1 MDSPSFF
8 RTFRGILLSASSL
21 TLVAASSAP
30 ALAQTSNSP
39 APPAPTATPQ
49 SSASPSVQPSPQPES
64 SATPTPSESPGNSP
78 TPQSTPA
85 VEAAPPGTNVLPETR
100 VAAPVERR
108 RPRTP
113 PPTRVVRNPPS
124 TAPAVP
130 SAEQA
135 QAAANRQVVQQTQN
149 FDQRRDNV
157 ILPKTGTTNYNL
169 TQRDIESLPQG
180 NAAPLK
186 DVVLQFPGVYQ
197 DSTSSGDFHVR
208 NEHAN
213 VQYRINGILL
223 PDGVSGFSQLLE
235 TSFIGSIGLL
245 TGALPAQYGLHT
257 AGILDITSKSGA
269 ALSGGSVSI
278 YGGSRQTITPSFEY
292 GGVEGNTDY
301 YVAGRYL
308 STGLGLE
315 NPIATL
321 NAIHD
326 HSEQGRFFAYTS
338 TVLDPTARV
347 VTISGFGETRY
358 QIPNNP
364 GQPGNVGGFCGGP
377 FDPANP
383 CLNPDGSPNPNAP
396 AYTAFGK
403 SGFDSATLNENQYEK
418 NAYNVIAWQKSEGN
432 FDAQL
437 AYYSRYSDVHF
448 VPDPVGDLFINN
460 VASDVYRSSFLN
472 GVSGDFSYRLNDAH
486 TVRTGFYTQGEQS
499 SIATVSTVE
508 PLDPNDPSGL
518 TAIDRPFNI
527 LDSSKLFGW
536 QLGAY
541 AQDEWRLT
549 QQLTL
554 NYGLRFD
561 QIYQY
566 VDANQFSP
574 RASLTYKPW
583 WSTVLHIGYMRTFE
597 PPQQVLGR
605 TIPTQIFNGTT
616 AGAPTITPDQAAV
629 LPGQVAGQPL
639 QNVGAIQPERANV
652 YDAGFTQQLLPQCPT
667 TPGAM
672 PGKAPV
678 AAANCPSLEL
688 GGSIYYK
695 TARDLLDDGQFG
707 QAYVLTAFNYDKGEN
722 YGAELKL
729 RFRYGGFSAD
739 TSWAWGVQH
748 AHTVVSNQTLFD
760 PLTLIYIQN
769 NWVHTDHDQTYTG
782 SGRIAYRWTD
792 TNTWLDGTTA
802 SATFI
807 YGSGLRTDPPNL
819 PPGVVCP
826 NCDHLPSYWQ
836 INTGV
841 SHEFAHGWNGLPVT
855 VRFDAVNL
863 TDYIYQIRNGAGIGV
878 FAPQYGPRRGYYF
891 GISQK
896 LGNPEKTPGVMPGF
910 YTKAHTPAATVYD
923 WAGPYVGA
931 NFGGAFSAGEH
942 VLTPIG
948 WGTTNPSGVLGGLQA
963 GYNYLLTPNWLLG
976 LEGELAWTSAQGKA
990 NFVDPAG
997 TASLSITSDH
1007 NWYDTLTGRVGY
1019 VMGPLMLY
1027 AKGGLAWM
1035 NADYRMEVNSGLDGL
1050 TLANTTRPGWIAGGG
1065 LEYMLGSHWSAKL
1078 EYDHLAFGSKD
1089 LEFVNPF
1096 GTSVTVK
1103 TEVNQVKA
1111 GVNYHLEGLL

>member
-1 MDSPSFF
+1 MSGGGV
-8 RTFRGILLSASSL
+8 R
-21 TLVAASSAP
+21 
-30 ALAQTSNSP
+30 AQTSTPAPSP
-39 APPAPTATPQ
+39 APAQTPAPVATPAPAQ
-49 SSASPSVQPSPQPES
+49 AQTTAAGGTLPGVSVQAPRQAQQVKPQPKKPTVATQGGNRPVVPTLTPEQVEVS
-64 SATPTPSESPGNSP
+64 SN
-78 TPQSTPA
+78 
-85 VEAAPPGTNVLPETR
+85 
-100 VAAPVERR
+100 RR
-108 RPRTP
+108 
-113 PPTRVVRNPPS
+113 
-124 TAPAVP
+124 
-130 SAEQA
+130 
-135 QAAANRQVVQQTQN
+135 VVQQTQT

-157 ILPKTGTTNYNL
+157 LLPKTGTTSYELN
-169 TQRDIESLPQG
+169 QRDLDSLPQG
-180 NAAPLK
+180 SVAQIS
-186 DVVLQFPGVYQ
+186 DIVLQFPGVSQ

-213 VQYRINGILL
+213 VQYRLNGILL
-223 PDGVSGFSQLLE
+223 PDGVSGFSQLIE
-235 TSFIGSIGLL
+235 TSFINNIQLL
-245 TGALPAQYGLHT
+245 TGALPAQYGLRT
-257 AGILDITSKSGA
+257 AGVLDITSKTGA
-269 ALSGGSVSI
+269 ALSGGSVSV

-292 GGVEGNTDY
+292 GGVVGKTDY
-301 YVAGRYL
+301 YVAGRYT

-315 NPIATL
+315 NPISSL
-321 NAIHD
+321 DAIHD

-338 TVLDPTARV
+338 TVLDDPTTRV
-347 VTISGFGETRY
+347 VTISGFGVTRY

-364 GQPGNVGGFCGGP
+364 GQPGNAGGFCGGP
-377 FDPANP
+377 FDPLNP

-403 SGFDSATLNENQYEK
+403 SGFDSSTLNENQYEK

-437 AYYSRYSDVHF
+437 SYYTRYSDLHF

-486 TVRTGFYTQGEQS
+486 TLRTGFYVHGEQTQ
-499 SIATVSTVE
+499 IATVSTVQ

-518 TAIDRPFNI
+518 TAIDTPFNI
-527 LDSSKLFGW
+527 LDQSKLFGW

-541 AQDEWRLT
+541 ASDEWRLT
-549 QQLTL
+549 QHLTL

-583 WSTVLHIGYMRTFE
+583 WLTVLHIGYMRTFE
-597 PPQQVLGR
+597 PAPQVLGR

-616 AGAPTITPDQAAV
+616 AGTPTVTPDQAAV
-629 LPGQVAGQPL
+629 LAGQVAGQPL
-639 QNVGAIQPERANV
+639 QNVGAIQPERADV
-652 YDAGFTQQLLPQCPT
+652 YDAGFVQQLLPQCST
-667 TPGAM
+667 TPGAT
-672 PGKAPV
+672 PAKARV

-688 GGSIYYK
+688 GGSVYYK
-695 TARDLLDDGQFG
+695 NARNLLDDGQFG
-707 QAYVLTAFNYDKGEN
+707 QAYVLTAFNYDRAYN

-739 TSWAWGVQH
+739 TSWAYGVQRGKGV
-748 AHTVVSNQTLFD
+748 ASNQTLFGPD
-760 PLTLIYIQN
+760 ELVFIQN
-769 NWVHTDHDQTYTG
+769 NWIHTDHEQLYTG
-782 SGRIAYRWTD
+782 SGRVAYRWSN
-792 TNTWLDGTTA
+792 TNSWLDGTTA

-807 YGSGLRTDPPNL
+807 YGSGLRTDPADGSL
-819 PPGVVCP
+819 CP

-841 SHEFAHGWNGLPVT
+841 SHEFGHGWNGLPVT
-855 VRFDAVNL
+855 VRFDVVNVA
-863 TDYIYQIRNGAGIGV
+863 DYIYQIRNGAGIGV
-878 FAPQYGPRRGYYF
+878 FAPQYGPRRGYYA

-896 LGNPEKTPGVMPGF
+896 IGAPGQTTGVMPGY
-910 YTKAHTPAATVYD
+910 YTKAPRAVATVYN
-923 WAGPYVGA
+923 WTGLYVGA
-931 NFGGAFSAGEH
+931 NLGSAFSAGEH

-948 WGTTNPSGVLGGLQA
+948 WDKTNPAGALGGLQL
-963 GYNYLLTPNWLLG
+963 GYNYLVAPNWLVG
-976 LEGELAWTSAQGKA
+976 IEGELGWTSAQGKA

-1019 VMGPLMLY
+1019 VTGPLMLY
-1027 AKGGLAWM
+1027 AKGGAAWM
-1035 NADYRMEVNSGLDGL
+1035 NANYLMEVNSGLDGS
-1050 TLANTTRPGWIAGGG
+1050 TLAKTTKSGWVAGAG

-1078 EYDHLAFGSKD
+1078 EYTYLDFGSKT
-1089 LEFVNPF
+1089 LAFPNQF
-1096 GTSVTVK
+1096 GNSVTI
-1103 TEVNQVKA
+1103 ESSVNQVKA

>member
-1 MDSPSFF
+1 MSVFSKRMLAVTGVASLMTCSLGDPARAQTPAAPVTPAPSE
-8 RTFRGILLSASSL
+8 
-21 TLVAASSAP
+21 AP
-30 ALAQTSNSP
+30 APAPSP
-39 APPAPTATPQ
+39 APAQSAPTPPAGNAPTGQDGHVLPTTRVEAPKEAKPRQKPPQ
-49 SSASPSVQPSPQPES
+49 VTRQAGPAVP
-64 SATPTPSESPGNSP
+64 AVTAP
-78 TPQSTPA
+78 TPQQ
-85 VEAAPPGTNVLPETR
+85 V
-100 VAAPVERR
+100 
-108 RPRTP
+108 
-113 PPTRVVRNPPS
+113 
-124 TAPAVP
+124 
-130 SAEQA
+130 

-157 ILPKTGTTNYNL
+157 ILPKIGTTNYEL

-180 NAAPLK
+180 KDASLK

-197 DSTSSGDFHVR
+197 DSTSSGEFHVR

-213 VQYRINGILL
+213 VQYRINGVLL

-257 AGILDITSKSGA
+257 AGVLDITTKTGA
-269 ALSGGSVSI
+269 ALSGGSVSV
-278 YGGSRQTITPSFEY
+278 YGGSRQTVTPSFEY

-301 YVAGRYL
+301 YVTGRYL
-308 STGLGLE
+308 STGLGLQ
-315 NPIATL
+315 NPIASL

-338 TVLDPTARV
+338 TVLDPSTRV

-383 CLNPDGSPNPNAP
+383 CLNPDGTPNPNAP
-396 AYTAFGK
+396 PYTAFGK
-403 SGFDSATLNENQYEK
+403 SSFDSATLNENQYEK

-472 GVSGDFSYRLNDAH
+472 GVSGDFSYRLNAAH
-486 TVRTGFYTQGEQS
+486 TLRAGFYINGEQS
-499 SIATVSTVE
+499 QIATVGTVE

-616 AGAPTITPDQAAV
+616 AGTPIITPEQAAV
-629 LPGQVAGQPL
+629 LPGQVAGLPL
-639 QNVGAIQPERANV
+639 QNVGPILPERANV

-667 TPGAM
+667 TSSAM
-672 PGKAPV
+672 PTKAP
-678 AAANCPSLEL
+678 AGAANCPSLEL

-707 QAYVLTAFNYDKGEN
+707 QAYVLTAFNYDRAEN

-748 AHTVVSNQTLFD
+748 AHTVVSNQTLFAPD
-760 PLTLIYIQN
+760 DLIYIQN
-769 NWVHTDHDQTYTG
+769 NWIHTDHDQTYTG
-782 SGRIAYRWTD
+782 SGRVAYKWTD

-802 SATFI
+802 SASFI
-807 YGSGLRTDPPNL
+807 YGSGLRTDPADL
-819 PPGVVCP
+819 PPGAVCP
-826 NCDHLPSYWQ
+826 NCAHLPSYWQ
-836 INTGV
+836 VNTGL
-841 SHEFAHGWNGLPVT
+841 SHEFANGWNGLPVT
-855 VRFDAVNL
+855 VRFDVVNVA
-863 TDYIYQIRNGAGIGV
+863 DYIYQIRNGAGIGV
-878 FAPQYGPRRGYYF
+878 FAPQYGPRRAYYF

-896 LGNPEKTPGVMPGF
+896 IGAPQKVAGVLPGV
-910 YTKAHTPAATVYD
+910 YTKAPTPAATVYY

-948 WGTTNPSGVLGGLQA
+948 WGSLNPSGVLGGLQF
-963 GYNYLLTPNWLLG
+963 GYNYLAAPNWLVGIEAELG
-976 LEGELAWTSAQGKA
+976 WTSAQGKT

-997 TASLSITSDH
+997 TSSLSITSDH
-1007 NWYDTLTGRVGY
+1007 NWYDAVSGRVGY
-1019 VMGPLMLY
+1019 VMGPLMLFG
-1027 AKGGLAWM
+1027 KGGAAWM
-1035 NADYRMEVNSGLDGL
+1035 NADYKMEVNSGLDGV
-1050 TLANTTRPGWIAGGG
+1050 TLASTTRPGWIAGAGF
-1065 LEYMLGSHWSAKL
+1065 EYMLGSHWSAKL
-1078 EYDHLAFGSKD
+1078 EYDYLNFGRKTVG
-1089 LEFVNPF
+1089 FVNPF
-1096 GTSVTVK
+1096 GNSVTFE
-1103 TEVNQVKA
+1103 TSVNQVKA
-1111 GVNYHLEGLL
+1111 GVNYHLDGLL

>member
-1 MDSPSFF
+1 MNSLAHF
-8 RTFRGILLSASSL
+8 RVFQHFLLSVSSL
-21 TLVAASSAP
+21 TLVAVYGTP
-30 ALAQTSNSP
+30 ALAQNDLSQPPAGAATPQPSASP
-39 APPAPTATPQ
+39 AP
-49 SSASPSVQPSPQPES
+49 SPQTSAPPGQPEQ
-64 SATPTPSESPGNSP
+64 TPTSQP
-78 TPQSTPA
+78 TPTVQ
-85 VEAAPPGTNVLPETR
+85 APPGTNVLPETR
-100 VAAPVERR
+100 VARPAEQR

-113 PPTRVVRNPPS
+113 PPRQVVRNPAPV
-124 TAPAVP
+124 APAQT
-130 SAEQA
+130 AEQV

-157 ILPKTGTTNYNL
+157 LLPKTGATTYGLN
-169 TQRDIESLPQG
+169 QRDIESLPQG
-180 NAAPLK
+180 NAAQLS
-186 DVVLQFPGVYQ
+186 DIVLQFPGVSQ
-197 DSTSSGDFHVR
+197 DSTSSGDFHIR

-223 PDGVSGFSQLLE
+223 PDGVSGFSQILE
-235 TSFIGSIGLL
+235 TSFIGNIQLL
-245 TGALPAQYGLHT
+245 TGALPAQYGLRT
-257 AGILDITSKSGA
+257 AGVLDITSKSGA
-269 ALSGGSVSI
+269 ALSGGSVSV

-292 GGVEGNTDY
+292 GGVEGKTDY
-301 YVAGRYL
+301 YVTGRYL

-315 NPIATL
+315 NPISSP

-338 TVLDPTARV
+338 TVLDDPTTRV
-347 VTISGFGETRY
+347 VTLSGFGATRY

-364 GQPGNVGGFCGGP
+364 GQAGNAGGFCGGP

-383 CLNPDGSPNPNAP
+383 CLNPDGTSNPNAP

-403 SGFDSATLNENQYEK
+403 SVFDSSTLNQNQYEK

-437 AYYSRYSDVHF
+437 SYYSRYSDLHF
-448 VPDPVGDLFINN
+448 VPDPAGDLFGNN
-460 VASDVYRSSFLN
+460 VASDVFRSSFLN

-486 TVRTGFYTQGEQS
+486 TVRAGFYTQGEQTR
-499 SIATVSTVE
+499 IATTSTVQ
-508 PLDPNDPSGL
+508 PLDPNDPNGL
-518 TAIDRPFNI
+518 TAIDTPFNI
-527 LDSSKLFGW
+527 TDANKKFGL

-597 PPQQVLGR
+597 PAPQVLGR

-616 AGAPTITPDQAAV
+616 SATPTITADQAAV

-652 YDAGFTQQLLPQCPT
+652 YDAGFKQQLLPQCPMT
-667 TPGAM
+667 SGGM
-672 PGKAPV
+672 PTKAPV

-688 GGSIYYK
+688 GGSVYYK

-707 QAYVLTAFNYDKGEN
+707 QAYVLTAFNYDKAYN
-722 YGAELKL
+722 YGAELTL

-739 TSWAWGVQH
+739 TSWAYGVQR
-748 AHTVVSNQTLFD
+748 ATKVVSNQTLFSPD
-760 PLTLIYIQN
+760 DLIYIQN
-769 NWVHTDHDQTYTG
+769 NYIHTDHEQLYTG
-782 SGRIAYRWTD
+782 SGRVAYRWTD

-802 SATFI
+802 SVSFI
-807 YGSGLRTDPPNL
+807 YGSGLRTTL
-819 PPGVVCP
+819 TCP
-826 NCDHLPSYWQ
+826 NCEHLPSYWQ
-836 INTGV
+836 VNTGL
-841 SHEFAHGWNGLPVT
+841 SREFANGWNGLPVT
-855 VRFDAVNL
+855 VRFDVVNVG
-863 TDYIYQIRNGAGIGV
+863 DYVYQIRNGSGIGV
-878 FAPQYGPRRGYYF
+878 FASQYGPRRGYYF
-891 GISQK
+891 GLSQK
-896 LGNPEKTPGVMPGF
+896 IGNPEKTTGVLPGF
-910 YTKAHTPAATVYD
+910 YSKAAAVAPIAYY
-923 WAGPYVGA
+923 WNGAYVGA

-948 WGTTNPSGVLGGLQA
+948 TDRINPSGALGGLQF
-963 GYNYLLTPNWLLG
+963 GYNYLFAPTWLVG
-976 LEGELAWTSAQGKA
+976 IEGELGWTSAQGKA
-990 NFVDPAG
+990 NFVDPTG

-1007 NWYDTLTGRVGY
+1007 NWYDTVSGRIGY

-1027 AKGGLAWM
+1027 GKGGAAWM
-1035 NADYRMEVNSGLDGL
+1035 NADYRMEVNSGLDGS
-1050 TLANTTRPGWIAGGG
+1050 TLAHTTRSGWIAGGG

-1078 EYDHLAFGSKD
+1078 EYDHLAFGSKN
-1089 LEFVNPF
+1089 LTFANPF
-1096 GTSVTVK
+1096 GNSVTV
-1103 TEVNQVKA
+1103 ESAVNQVKA